1 MISGGS
7 IPCLADDDA
16 GHVAI
21 AAFVKSSEKG
31 IPDREHA
38 IAQIARAVYGFFLFQ
53 PSAPAFNR

>member
-1 MISGGS
+1 
-7 IPCLADDDA
+7 LADDDA